1 MPGSDPGDAGT
12 GTGTGIVQSLRN
24 LAVTLVELLRTRF
37 ELLATELDEE
47 RIRLLQLLFWAVAA
61 LFFFGVCI
69 LLLTVLAVA
78 VFWDSHRI
86 TAIVALAGVFLAA
99 GIVMAIGVR
108 NRMHARSRLFSASLQ
123 ELQRDKDRLTPR

>member
-1 MPGSDPGDAGT
+1 VDVPGSDPGEAGA
-12 GTGTGIVQSLRN
+12 GILHSLRN
-24 LAVTLVELLRTRF
+24 LAATLVELLRTRF

-47 RIRLLQLLFWAVAA
+47 RIRLLQLLFWAAA
-61 LFFFGVCI
+61 AVFFLGVGI

-86 TAIVALAGVFLAA
+86 TAIVVLAGVFLAA

-108 NRMHARSRLFSASLQ
+108 NRMFARSRLFAASLQ
-123 ELQRDKDRLTPR
+123 ELQRDKDRLTPP